1 MKKLISTILLMISA
15 FIFTCPVLAEEVTAQ
30 PTRMDNFIES
40 LKIMGLGM
48 LGIFIVMIL
57 IYIIILLIGKIPEK
71 KDKSD
76 ND

>member
-1 MKKLISTILLMISA
+1 MKKLISTLLLMISA
-15 FIFTCPVLAEEVTAQ
+15 FISTCPVLAEQAVSE

-48 LGIFIVMIL
+48 LGIFIVMVL
-57 IYIIILLIGKIPEK
+57 IYIIILLIGKIPQK